1 MNAGGNAALREV
13 LVGLF
18 DGALAAADPARAVAA
33 HMPAPA
39 AGRTVVVGAGKASAA
54 MACAFEANW
63 SGPLE
68 GLVVTRRGHAVPC
81 ERIEIVEASHP
92 VPDPAGEAA
101 ARRILDLARGL
112 GMQDQLVCLI
122 SGGGSALLALPAPGL
137 TLADKQEVTRALLAS
152 GATIGEIN
160 AVRKHLSAIK
170 GGRLAAAASPA
181 AVLTL
186 AISDVPGDDPAVI
199 ASGPT
204 VPDPTSF
211 AEARAVLAKY
221 GIDRPAAVG
230 AHLEAA
236 GEETPK
242 AGDPVFARAR
252 FTLIVSPQQVLAA
265 AADAASARGIT
276 PIVLSDRIEGEA
288 RDVAAVHAAI
298 ALQLSAGRL
307 RVGDAAVTPPAV
319 LLSGGETTVTLSA
332 AGRGTSRGGRN
343 SEFLLALAFH
353 LGGAPGIAA
362 LACDTDGIDGTEDN
376 AGAIVYP
383 DTVSRAASQGLAINE
398 ALAQHD
404 SYGFFAVL
412 GDLVVTGP
420 TLTNV
425 NDFRAILILPRA

>member
-1 MNAGGNAALREV
+1 VNAGNSALRGI
-13 LVGLF
+13 LGDLF
-18 DGALAAADPARAVAA
+18 DAALAAADPARAVAA
-33 HMPAPA
+33 HMPLPA
-39 AGRTVVVGAGKASAA
+39 AGRMVVVGAGKASAA

-68 GLVVTRRGHAVPC
+68 GLVITRRGHAVPC
-81 ERIEIVEASHP
+81 DRIEIIEAGHP
-92 VPDPAGEAA
+92 VPDLAGEAA
-101 ARRILDLARGL
+101 ARRILDLACSL
-112 GMQDQLVCLI
+112 GAQDQLVCLI

-137 TLADKQEVTRALLAS
+137 TLADKQEITRALLAS

-160 AVRKHLSAIK
+160 VVRKHLSAIK
-170 GGRLAAAASPA
+170 GGRLAAAAFPA
-181 AVLTL
+181 QVLTL

-204 VPDPTSF
+204 VSDPTSF

-221 GIDRPAAVG
+221 RIDRPAAVM
-230 AHLEAA
+230 AYLEAA
-236 GEETPK
+236 AEETPK
-242 AGDPVFARAR
+242 PGNPVFERTR
-252 FTLIVSPQQVLAA
+252 FALVASPQQALAA
-265 AADAASARGIT
+265 AAAAAEAHGLA

-298 ALQLSAGRL
+298 ALQLSAGKFRAGATI
-307 RVGDAAVTPPAV
+307 VAPPAV
-319 LLSGGETTVTLSA
+319 LLSGGETTVTVRE
-332 AGRGTSRGGRN
+332 AGSGGRN
-343 SEFLLALAFH
+343 SEFLLALAAH

-383 DTVSRAASQGLAINE
+383 DTPSRAASQGLAITQ

-404 SYGFFAVL
+404 SYGFFAAL

-425 NDFRAILILPRA
+425 NDFRAILVLPRA